1 MTFMWTHA
9 GAEPRRADRH
19 GLRAGDEEL
28 VAAAWRRAGDVGQ
41 CDAADDRRVVV
52 VRQGLTPEAP
62 PMPAPTLFA
71 LSSGR
76 PPAAISVIRISGAAA
91 FEAARRLTGQ
101 ALPPPR
107 TARLRPLRDLAS
119 GEALHKALLL
129 LFPGPDSATGDD
141 IAEQIGRAHV

>member
-9 GAEPRRADRH
+9 GADPRRADRH

-62 PMPAPTLFA
+62 PMPAPTLRSEEHA
-71 LSSGR
+71 SELQSLM
-76 PPAAISVIRISGAAA
+76 RISYAVFCLKKKQPA
-91 FEAARRLTGQ
+91 TTT
-101 ALPPPR
+101 R
-107 TARLRPLRDLAS
+107 TP
-119 GEALHKALLL
+119 
-129 LFPGPDSATGDD
+129 
-141 IAEQIGRAHV
+141 

>member
-62 PMPAPTLFA
+62 PMPAPNLFA

-76 PPAAISVIRISGAAA
+76 PPAGISVDRRSVGWGKSA
-91 FEAARRLTGQ
+91 FVRVDHGGWPTLKEN
-101 ALPPPR
+101 
-107 TARLRPLRDLAS
+107 
-119 GEALHKALLL
+119 
-129 LFPGPDSATGDD
+129 
-141 IAEQIGRAHV
+141 I

>member
-1 MTFMWTHA
+1 MIRRP
-9 GAEPRRADRH
+9 PRSTRTDTLFPDTTLFRSRWADRR
-19 GLRAGDEEL
+19 GFRAGDEEL

-76 PPAAISVIRISGAAA
+76 LPAAISVIRISGAAA
-91 FEAARRLTGQ
+91 CEAERRLTGKV
-101 ALPPPR
+101 LTPPR
-107 TARLRPLRDLAS
+107 IATLRNLRDLGR
-119 GEALHKALLL
+119 GEGRDKARA
-129 LFPGPDSATGDD
+129 PD
-141 IAEQIGRAHV
+141 R